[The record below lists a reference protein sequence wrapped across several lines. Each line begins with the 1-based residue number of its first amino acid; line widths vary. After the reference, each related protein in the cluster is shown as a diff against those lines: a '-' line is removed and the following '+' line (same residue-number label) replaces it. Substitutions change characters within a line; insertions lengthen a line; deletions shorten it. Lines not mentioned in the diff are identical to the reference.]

1 MDAALQEFVR
11 SRARFRCEYCL
22 LPEALVSTPFQFDHI
37 IAQFHD
43 GPTVAENLAYACF
56 HCNNF
61 KGPNVAGVD
70 PATGEVVRLF
80 HPRGDAHAEHFVWQE
95 GLLEGRTAV
104 GRATVRT
111 LRLNHPL
118 RLVLRRSLRLEGVR
132 FESP

>member
-1 MDAALQEFVR
+1 MDAALQEVVR
-11 SRARFRCEYCL
+11 QRARFRCEYCL

-80 HPRGDAHAEHFVWQE
+80 HPRRDGHAEHFQWAE
-95 GLLEGRTAV
+95 EILYGRSPV
-104 GRATVRT
+104 GRATIQT

-118 RLVLRRSLRLEGVR
+118 RLVIRRSLRNEGVR
-132 FESP
+132 LE

>member
-1 MDAALQEFVR
+1 MDAALHELVR
-11 SRARFRCEYCL
+11 QRARFRCEYCL

-70 PATGEVVRLF
+70 PVTSDIVRLF
-80 HPRGDAHAEHFVWQE
+80 HPRRDAREEHLQWQGE
-95 GLLEGRTAV
+95 LIVGLTPV
-104 GRATVRT
+104 GRATVRV

-118 RLVLRRSLRLEGVR
+118 RLVIRRSLLAEGIRLA
-132 FESP
+132 